1 VAGRTLL
8 VFGAR
13 HLGRTI
19 AHELAGDGWNAA
31 AVARSEETIS
41 SFRDALPDAL
51 GIVGDAGS
59 TEDVERAFAEATGR
73 FGSVDLVVNAITAR
87 PRGTFGG
94 GSLAEAAPDAMEPYV
109 DALLPGIFN
118 VLRVACR
125 VLGGQGRG
133 TIVQVTG
140 GSARRGMAGRGPWA
154 AAAFATRALTQAAA
168 LEAREQGVHVALLI
182 VDATIESDKTRD
194 RLDGRGE
201 ASASEQDVVSAI
213 TYLESQSPRAWT
225 HELQITPRLDRW
237 VP

>member
-13 HLGRTI
+13 HLGRTV
-19 AHELAGDGWNAA
+19 AAELRRQGWNVA
-31 AVARSEETIS
+31 AVALGEETIASLRES
-41 SFRDALPDAL
+41 SPDAL
-51 GIVGDAGS
+51 GIVADAGNS
-59 TEDVERAFAEATGR
+59 EDVERAFAEVGER
-73 FGSVDLVVNAITAR
+73 FGAVDLVVNAITAR

-94 GSLAEAAPDAMEPYV
+94 GPLAQSSPDAMEPYV
-109 DALLPGIFN
+109 DELLPGIFN
-118 VLRVACR
+118 VLRVGCR
-125 VLGGQGRG
+125 VLGAQGRG

-140 GSARRGMAGRGPWA
+140 GSARRSMAGRGPWA

-168 LEAREQGVHVALLI
+168 LEAREHGVHVALLI

-194 RLDGRGE
+194 RLQGPPEG
-201 ASASEQDVVSAI
+201 STSEEDVVAAI
-213 TYLESQSPRAWT
+213 AYLESQSPRAWT

>member
-1 VAGRTLL
+1 VAGKTLL

-13 HLGRTI
+13 HLGRAI
-19 AHELAGDGWNAA
+19 ARELSGEGWNAA
-31 AVARSEETIS
+31 AVARSEETIA

-51 GIVGDAGS
+51 GIVGDAGAA
-59 TEDVERAFAEATGR
+59 EGVERAFADAVER
-73 FGSVDLVVNAITAR
+73 FGRVDLVVNAITAR
-87 PRGTFGG
+87 PRGAFGG

-109 DALLPGIFN
+109 DELLPGIFN

-125 VLGGQGRG
+125 VLGEQGHG
-133 TIVQVTG
+133 TVVQVTG

-182 VDATIESDKTRD
+182 VDATIEGDKTRAG
-194 RLDGRGE
+194 LQGPAEGSTAE
-201 ASASEQDVVSAI
+201 EDVVRAI
-213 TYLESQSPRAWT
+213 AYLESQSPRAWT